1 MRPVSPGWHA
11 GPVRTRDTQPLPEV
25 VRPPARRELFL
36 SAAMTIG
43 AVILVGLVAV
53 VAVGSVVVFVD
64 IAMTDRSADYQT
76 ATGLPE
82 QVFRVLLVVVLL
94 VLWPASCRFGL
105 GTPGDA
111 VASLRVLSVDH
122 GYAASW
128 RVWARSG
135 IYLAVFGA
143 GVLLERPAGGA
154 LAAVLLWA
162 VALVRRDR
170 RSAVD
175 LLVGLV
181 PHTGS
186 APKDAQPHPWALERR

>member
-1 MRPVSPGWHA
+1 M
-11 GPVRTRDTQPLPEV
+11 
-25 VRPPARRELFL
+25 L
-36 SAAMTIG
+36 SAAMTVG

-53 VAVGSVVVFVD
+53 VVAGSVAVFVD

-76 ATGLPE
+76 QTGLPE

-94 VLWPASCRFGL
+94 VVWPAACRLGR

-111 VASLRVLSVDH
+111 FTALRVLSTDH
-122 GYAASW
+122 GYAATW
-128 RVWARSG
+128 RVWMRSG
-135 IYLAVFGA
+135 LYLAVFGA
-143 GVLLERPAGGA
+143 GVLLERPAVGA
-154 LAAVLLWA
+154 LVCLLLWA

-181 PHTGS
+181 PHTGT
-186 APKDAQPHPWALERR
+186 APKDAKPHPWALERR